1 MIAAYLNVGAII
13 AAAVIACL
21 VMGLALGL
29 YGPVY
34 AQEEFCK
41 EIRNDIFSRTRPYN
55 YQQNSNDYDFDDVC
69 M

>member
-1 MIAAYLNVGAII
+1 MIAAYLNVGAVI

-34 AQEEFCK
+34 VQEEFCK
-41 EIRNDIFSRTRPYN
+41 EYRNGLFDRTRPY
-55 YQQNSNDYDFDDVC
+55 YYRNSNDYDFDDVC
-69 M
+69 R